1 MKKASCYDYLHQYR
15 ESIENYNKAIE
26 LNNND
31 WFLYI
36 LRSKVKFLLSKESN
50 LENKTDEKKSF
61 FGKIISKINQSQK
74 CYSDLEK
81 SALDDLEKSYELAL
95 EDEFNLM
102 VFKDIIKEE
111 FTDIDLAAEFCKDKN
126 ISL

>member
-1 MKKASCYDYLHQYR
+1 M
-15 ESIENYNKAIE
+15 
-26 LNNND
+26 
-31 WFLYI
+31 YI

-61 FGKIISKINQSQK
+61 FGKIISKISQPQK

-111 FTDIDLAAEFCKDKN
+111 FTDIDLATEFCKDKN